1 MIPKRLLLVEDDRA
15 LAELVAFHFDRA
27 GYAVTRTGDV
37 QFAEITIVDRAAR
50 HVVEFR
56 YRGGSD
62 VYVPARAPDP
72 GARSEGVRIL
82 RSRADARA
90 LRLLVE
96 GRGGRS
102 YDLFLRTPRQAG
114 AVEGATLVREGGRDP
129 ILRVGF
135 DGPDGAY
142 ARREV
147 VVSLR

>member
-1 MIPKRLLLVEDDRA
+1 M
-15 LAELVAFHFDRA
+15 
-27 GYAVTRTGDV
+27 RTP
-37 QFAEITIVDRAAR
+37 
-50 HVVEFR
+50 
-56 YRGGSD
+56 SL
-62 VYVPARAPDP
+62 RAP
-72 GARSEGVRIL
+72 GSG
-82 RSRADARA
+82 ARA